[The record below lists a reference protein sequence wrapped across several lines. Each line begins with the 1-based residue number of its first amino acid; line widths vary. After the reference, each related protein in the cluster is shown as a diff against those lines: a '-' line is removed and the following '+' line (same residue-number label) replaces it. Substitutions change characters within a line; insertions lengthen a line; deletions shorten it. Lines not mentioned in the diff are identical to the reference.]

1 MTLKI
6 QKHTFHKAFKK
17 ALNHQLVK
25 FKIKI
30 TLLNREAKIKQK
42 SKHNMT

>member
-6 QKHTFHKAFKK
+6 PKHTFHKAFKK
-17 ALNHQLVK
+17 ALNHRLVK

-30 TLLNREAKIKQK
+30 TLLNREAKI
-42 SKHNMT
+42 